1 VSSTWTG
8 RSRIT
13 GPDLVTGEPDAFG
26 LGFERPVTEF
36 SALGPDAFGHCGVAG
51 SLGLA
56 DPRSGLAYGY
66 VRRRFAFPGG
76 TAPENARLI
85 QALVDAA
92 ASTAQS
98 G

>member
-1 VSSTWTG
+1 MAA
-8 RSRIT
+8 RKAMSR
-13 GPDLVTGEPDAFG
+13 PANQYM
-26 LGFERPVTEF
+26 
-36 SALGPDAFGHCGVAG
+36 AG

-92 ASTAQS
+92 AEAA
-98 G
+98 

>member
-1 VSSTWTG
+1 MRSASASSA
-8 RSRIT
+8 RRPSSR
-13 GPDLVTGEPDAFG
+13 
-26 LGFERPVTEF
+26 R
-36 SALGPDAFGHCGVAG
+36 LGPDAFGHCGVAA

-85 QALVDAA
+85 QALADAA
-92 ASTAQS
+92 DKAA
-98 G
+98 